1 MDISLLAVLFDAF
14 NEVESVNV
22 LCSGTPYQPPLLLL
36 FRSMLEQGGPLPFRP
51 VCNFKG
57 TLEISENTRG
67 STIK

>member
-1 MDISLLAVLFDAF
+1 
-14 NEVESVNV
+14 
-22 LCSGTPYQPPLLLL
+22 
-36 FRSMLEQGGPLPFRP
+36 LEQGGPLPFRP